1 MPYDFTFG
9 HLTHSHPLLCHNF
22 VLHCSAQLDGKLV
35 FFVALKCTDLKIGWN
50 GMQSFTRFNLKSKMN
65 VMKEYKKLCVCE
77 ICKKSGQ
84 HSLHFAVT
92 EGSASCE
99 KKIKLRSG
107 KSKPKFCEGE
117 NG

>member
-1 MPYDFTFG
+1 
-9 HLTHSHPLLCHNF
+9 
-22 VLHCSAQLDGKLV
+22 
-35 FFVALKCTDLKIGWN
+35 
-50 GMQSFTRFNLKSKMN
+50 
-65 VMKEYKKLCVCE
+65 MKEYKKLCVCE

-117 NG
+117 NGWMNEIKEENDVINLSFQV